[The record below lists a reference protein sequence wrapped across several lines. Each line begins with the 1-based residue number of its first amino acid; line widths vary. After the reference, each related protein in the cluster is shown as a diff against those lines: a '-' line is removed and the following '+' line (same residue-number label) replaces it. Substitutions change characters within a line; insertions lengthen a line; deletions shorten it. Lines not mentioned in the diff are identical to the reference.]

1 GHSPAFSLTM
11 EVQVQ
16 NVHTGL
22 DLTVPQHQEVR
33 GKMMSGHVE
42 YQILVV
48 TRLAAFKSAKHRPDD
63 VVQFLVSKKYSEI
76 EEFYQKLS
84 SRYPAASLPPL
95 PRKVLFVGESDI
107 RERTTMFNEIL
118 RCVSKDAQ
126 LAGSPELQEFLGTRS
141 PGAAGLA
148 SSESSVLKD
157 TASQAGDSEE
167 AFDFFEQQGQV
178 VDEQPP
184 ILGPNT
190 KDAENSIEE
199 EEEEE
204 ALDPLGIMR

>member
-1 GHSPAFSLTM
+1 FPSPAVLR
-11 EVQVQ
+11 VQ

-48 TRLAAFKSAKHRPDD
+48 TRLAAFKSAKHRPED

-76 EEFYQKLS
+76 EELYQKLS
-84 SRYPAASLPPL
+84 SRYPTATLPPL
-95 PRKVLFVGESDI
+95 PKKVLFVGESDI
-107 RERTTMFNEIL
+107 RERRAVFNEIL
-118 RCVSKDAQ
+118 RCVSKDAE
-126 LAGSPELQEFLGTRS
+126 LAGSPELLEFLGTRS
-141 PGAAGLA
+141 PGAADLT
-148 SSESSVLKD
+148 SRDVSVLD
-157 TASQAGDSEE
+157 TPNQARDDGE
-167 AFDFFEQQGQV
+167 AFDFFKQQ
-178 VDEQPP
+178 DRAELEAPP
-184 ILGPNT
+184 IPGREGE
-190 KDAENSIEE
+190 DAGKSSE